1 MDFGIRKTALSKM
14 EAQRACASTEDK
26 IPGEAAPEM
35 RPLRNFLQVS
45 SAQDVRPVC
54 CMYYSCDYIYLYED
68 TVVL

>member
-1 MDFGIRKTALSKM
+1 M

-45 SAQDVRPVC
+45 SAQDVRPAC
-54 CMYYSCDYIYLYED
+54 CRYYSCDYIYLCED